1 MILNEY
7 GEIAQKCSLEI
18 PEHYSQVILDAFVFM
33 PDHMHGITIINDFS
47 AEGEKR

>member
-18 PEHYSQVILDAFVFM
+18 PEHYPQVILDAFVFM
-33 PDHMHGITIINDFS
+33 PDHMHGIIIINDFS